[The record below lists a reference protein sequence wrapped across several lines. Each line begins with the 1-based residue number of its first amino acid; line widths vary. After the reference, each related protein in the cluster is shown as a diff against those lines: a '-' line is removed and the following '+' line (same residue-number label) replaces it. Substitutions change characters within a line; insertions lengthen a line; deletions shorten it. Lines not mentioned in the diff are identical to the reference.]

1 MPLGDLGRTLIIC
14 GGIIVLLG
22 VVLLIVGRSGLPIGR
37 LPGDIVYRVKN
48 TTIYFPLVTSIVLS
62 VILSLAFYLW
72 NRFGR

>member
-1 MPLGDLGRTLIIC
+1 MGDLGRTLIIF

-22 VVLLIVGRSGLPIGR
+22 VVLLIAGRSGLPIGR
-37 LPGDIVYRVKN
+37 LPGDIVYRGKN

>member
-1 MPLGDLGRTLIIC
+1 MPLGDLGRTLIIF

-37 LPGDIVYRVKN
+37 LPGDIVYRGKN